1 LEGAGGEVVAMAT
14 DFEIVVVDCEAMAEI
29 SGSLKVKRSE
39 RLRRKVKRPLTRGD
53 QMQYKYQSQEADNT
67 FITSDGSLP
76 YKPSR

>member
-53 QMQYKYQSQEADNT
+53 QM
-67 FITSDGSLP
+67 
-76 YKPSR
+76 